1 MLENTMVLQNQA
13 EMDQRT
19 YETEKIK
26 DLGKKLTRGYVLSNI
41 SVLLRKRTEDE
52 IAKRFYEE
60 FPDLE
65 ACLCLKEEQEDG
77 CTLSCLFD
85 KEFLELMEIPEE
97 EAWKLAM
104 EHVHDDTRIE
114 NFGQLMSRMFPNEVL
129 KEAEEIAM
137 YIVTNHSCNRGAS
150 GILDRTRME
159 EFARAHNTKAI
170 MAIPSSIHEMIL
182 LPHPE
187 YFNIDIVTRT
197 IQTVNAETV
206 APKDQLGDHPYIL
219 FF

>member
-13 EMDQRT
+13 GMDQRT

-104 EHVHDDTRIE
+104 EHVHDDTE
-114 NFGQLMSRMFPNEVL
+114 S
-129 KEAEEIAM
+129 K
-137 YIVTNHSCNRGAS
+137 
-150 GILDRTRME
+150 ILD
-159 EFARAHNTKAI
+159 
-170 MAIPSSIHEMIL
+170 S
-182 LPHPE
+182 
-187 YFNIDIVTRT
+187 
-197 IQTVNAETV
+197 
-206 APKDQLGDHPYIL
+206 
-219 FF
+219 

>member
-13 EMDQRT
+13 GMDQRT

-60 FPDLE
+60 FPYLRE
-65 ACLCLKEEQEDG
+65 MHNIKEQQKHG

-206 APKDQLGDHPYIL
+206 SPKDQLGDHPYIL